1 MDKGKANPDNNIE
14 LKRKI
19 IAIQNSLLS
28 NDDVTIT
35 LLINRLNDLVNG
47 NGLVIG
53 FRKGRCYGVTI
64 EFYNIEQS
72 KYDRY
77 TAMISKNEFLSKDKP
92 KKFNDNHS
100 LKNFIAHSFIKTNFD
115 TRPYEILHLNK
126 YSSVKIVSAELNR
139 VYGITDE
146 FREMLLNT
154 IIDKIRELIKID
166 TTIEDKYN
174 GYIYF
179 YNNFKTLSKANEL
192 FKILHIINHDEI
204 ILRMLKDETV
214 NCPNVNRVI
223 ISKEDTIQKMT
234 EEYDS
239 IMRDL
244 DAYNKDYEH
253 LDEESFRL
261 KNIGKIK
268 VRLPKNK

>member
-1 MDKGKANPDNNIE
+1 MDKGKANSDNNIE

-19 IAIQNSLLS
+19 IAVQDSLLS
-28 NDDVTIT
+28 NDNVTIT

-47 NGLVIG
+47 NGLIIG

-126 YSSVKIVSAELNR
+126 YSSVKIVSIELNR

-166 TTIEDKYN
+166 ITTEDEYD

-179 YNNFKTLSKANEL
+179 YNNFKTPSKATE
-192 FKILHIINHDEI
+192 ISYDEI
-204 ILRMLKDETV
+204 IYRMLEDETV
-214 NCPNVNRVI
+214 NCPNINRVI

-268 VRLPKNK
+268 VRLSKNK

>member
-1 MDKGKANPDNNIE
+1 MDKGKANSDDNIE

-19 IAIQNSLLS
+19 ITIQDSLLS

-53 FRKGRCYGVTI
+53 FRKGKCYGVAI
-64 EFYNIEQS
+64 EFYNIEHS
-72 KYDRY
+72 KFDRY
-77 TAMISKNEFLSKDKP
+77 TAMISKNEFISKDKP

-100 LKNFIAHSFIKTNFD
+100 LKNYIAQSFVKTVFD
-115 TRPYEILHLNK
+115 SRPYEILRLNK
-126 YSSVKIVSAELNR
+126 YSSVKIISTELNR

-154 IIDKIRELIKID
+154 IIDKIRELIKND
-166 TTIEDKYN
+166 MVTEDKYN

-179 YNNFKTLSKANEL
+179 YNNFKTLNKVT
-192 FKILHIINHDEI
+192 KINYDEI
-204 ILRMLKDETV
+204 IYRMLKDETV
-214 NCPNVNRVI
+214 NCPNINRVV

-239 IMRDL
+239 VMSDL
-244 DAYNKDYEH
+244 NAYYKDYEH

-268 VRLPKNK
+268 VRLPKK

>member
-1 MDKGKANPDNNIE
+1 MDKGKASSDNNIK
-14 LKRKI
+14 LKRNI
-19 IAIQNSLLS
+19 IAIQDSLLS
-28 NDDVTIT
+28 IDNVKIT

-53 FRKGRCYGVTI
+53 FRKGKCYGVTI
-64 EFYNIEQS
+64 EFYNTEHS
-72 KYDRY
+72 KFDRY
-77 TAMISKNEFLSKDKP
+77 TAMISKNEFISKDKP

-100 LKNFIAHSFIKTNFD
+100 LKNYIAQSFVKTIFD
-115 TRPYEILHLNK
+115 SRPYEILHLNK
-126 YSSVKIVSAELNR
+126 YSSVKIISAELNR

-154 IIDKIRELIKID
+154 IIDKIRELIKMD
-166 TTIEDKYN
+166 MVAEDKYN

-179 YNNFKTLSKANEL
+179 YNNFKTLNKVT
-192 FKILHIINHDEI
+192 KINYDEI
-204 ILRMLKDETV
+204 IYRMLKDETE
-214 NCPNVNRVI
+214 NCPNINRVI

-239 IMRDL
+239 VMRDL
-244 DAYNKDYEH
+244 NAYYKDYEH

-268 VRLPKNK
+268 VRLPKK

>member
-1 MDKGKANPDNNIE
+1 MKKVKDSSDNNIE
-14 LKRKI
+14 LKREI
-19 IAIQNSLLS
+19 ITIQDSLLS
-28 NDDVTIT
+28 NNDVTIT

-64 EFYNIEQS
+64 EFYNIEHS

-77 TAMISKNEFLSKDKP
+77 TAMISKNDFLSKDKP

-100 LKNFIAHSFIKTNFD
+100 LKNYIAQSFVKTNFD
-115 TRPYEILHLNK
+115 SRPYEILHLNR

-154 IIDKIRELIKID
+154 IIDKIRELIKMDIA
-166 TTIEDKYN
+166 TEDKYN

-179 YNNFKTLSKANEL
+179 YNNFKTLTRLTNYLKL
-192 FKILHIINHDEI
+192 NHDEI

-214 NCPNVNRVI
+214 NCPNINRVV

-244 DAYNKDYEH
+244 DAYHKDYEH
-253 LDEESFRL
+253 LDEKSFRL

>member
-1 MDKGKANPDNNIE
+1 MDKGKINTDNNIK
-14 LKRKI
+14 LKREN
-19 IAIQNSLLS
+19 IAIQDSLLS
-28 NDDVTIT
+28 SDNVTIT

-47 NGLVIG
+47 NDLVIG

-100 LKNFIAHSFIKTNFD
+100 LKNYIAHSFIKTNFD

-126 YSSVKIVSAELNR
+126 YSSVKIVSIELNR

-166 TTIEDKYN
+166 ITTEDEYD

-179 YNNFKTLSKANEL
+179 YNSFKTHSKATEVSY
-192 FKILHIINHDEI
+192 DEI
-204 ILRMLKDETV
+204 IYRMLEDETV
-214 NCPNVNRVI
+214 NCPNINRVI

-244 DAYNKDYEH
+244 DTHHKDYEH

>member
-1 MDKGKANPDNNIE
+1 MKKVKDSSDNNIE
-14 LKRKI
+14 LKREI
-19 IAIQNSLLS
+19 ITIQDSLLS
-28 NDDVTIT
+28 NNDVTIT

-64 EFYNIEQS
+64 EFYNIEHS

-77 TAMISKNEFLSKDKP
+77 TAMISKNDFLSKDKP

-100 LKNFIAHSFIKTNFD
+100 LKNYIAQSFVKTNFD
-115 TRPYEILHLNK
+115 SRPYEILHLNR

-154 IIDKIRELIKID
+154 IIDKIRELIKMDMD
-166 TTIEDKYN
+166 TEDKYN

-179 YNNFKTLSKANEL
+179 YNNFKTLSKVNE
-192 FKILHIINHDEI
+192 INYDETI
-204 ILRMLKDETV
+204 HRMLKDETV
-214 NCPNVNRVI
+214 NCPNVNRVV
-223 ISKEDTIQKMT
+223 ISKEDTIEKMT
-234 EEYDS
+234 EEYES
-239 IMRDL
+239 MMRDL
-244 DAYNKDYEH
+244 DAYHKDYEH

>member
-1 MDKGKANPDNNIE
+1 MDKGKANSDNNIE

-19 IAIQNSLLS
+19 IAVQDSLLS
-28 NDDVTIT
+28 NDNVTIT

-47 NGLVIG
+47 NGLIIG

-100 LKNFIAHSFIKTNFD
+100 LKNYIAHSFIKTNFD

-126 YSSVKIVSAELNR
+126 YSSVKIVSIELNR

-166 TTIEDKYN
+166 ITTEDEYD

-179 YNNFKTLSKANEL
+179 YNSFKTHSKATE
-192 FKILHIINHDEI
+192 ISYDEI
-204 ILRMLKDETV
+204 IYRMLEDETV
-214 NCPNVNRVI
+214 NCPNINRVI

-244 DAYNKDYEH
+244 DTHHKDYEH

>member
-1 MDKGKANPDNNIE
+1 MDKGKANSDNNIE

-19 IAIQNSLLS
+19 IAVQDSLLS
-28 NDDVTIT
+28 NDNVTIT

-53 FRKGRCYGVTI
+53 FRKGKCYGVTI

-100 LKNFIAHSFIKTNFD
+100 LKNYIAHSFIKTNFD

-126 YSSVKIVSAELNR
+126 YSSVKIISTELNR

-146 FREMLLNT
+146 FREVLLNT

-166 TTIEDKYN
+166 IATEDEYD

-179 YNNFKTLSKANEL
+179 YNNSKTSSKVTE
-192 FKILHIINHDEI
+192 ISYDEI
-204 ILRMLKDETV
+204 IHRMLKDETV
-214 NCPNVNRVI
+214 NCPNINRVI

-244 DAYNKDYEH
+244 EAYHKDYEH
-253 LDEESFRL
+253 LDEESFKL

-268 VRLPKNK
+268 VRLPKK

>member
-1 MDKGKANPDNNIE
+1 MNKGKINSDNNTE
-14 LKRKI
+14 LKREN
-19 IAIQNSLLS
+19 IAIQDSLLS
-28 NDDVTIT
+28 SDNVTIT

-47 NGLVIG
+47 NGLVTG

-64 EFYNIEQS
+64 EFYNNEQS

-100 LKNFIAHSFIKTNFD
+100 LKNYIAHSFIKTNFD

-126 YSSVKIVSAELNR
+126 YSSVKIISTEMNR

-166 TTIEDKYN
+166 IATEDEYD

-179 YNNFKTLSKANEL
+179 YNNFKTPSKVTE
-192 FKILHIINHDEI
+192 ISYDEI
-204 ILRMLKDETV
+204 IYRMLEDETV
-214 NCPNVNRVI
+214 NCPNINRVI

-244 DAYNKDYEH
+244 DAYHKDYEH

>member
-1 MDKGKANPDNNIE
+1 MDKGKVNSDNNIE
-14 LKRKI
+14 LKRKN
-19 IAIQNSLLS
+19 IAVQDSLLS
-28 NDDVTIT
+28 NDNVTIT
-35 LLINRLNDLVNG
+35 LLVNRLNDLVNG
-47 NGLVIG
+47 NGLVTG

-64 EFYNIEQS
+64 EFYNNEQS

-100 LKNFIAHSFIKTNFD
+100 LKNYIAQSFVKTKFD
-115 TRPYEILHLNK
+115 SRPYEILHLNR
-126 YSSVKIVSAELNR
+126 YSSVKIISAELNR

-166 TTIEDKYN
+166 ITTEDEYD

-179 YNNFKTLSKANEL
+179 YNNFKTLSKAT
-192 FKILHIINHDEI
+192 KISYDEI
-204 ILRMLKDETV
+204 IYRMLEDETA
-214 NCPNVNRVI
+214 NCPNINRAI

>member
-1 MDKGKANPDNNIE
+1 MNKGKINSDNNTE
-14 LKRKI
+14 LKREN
-19 IAIQNSLLS
+19 IAIQDSLLS
-28 NDDVTIT
+28 SDNVTIT

-100 LKNFIAHSFIKTNFD
+100 LKNYIAQSFVKTKFD
-115 TRPYEILHLNK
+115 SRPYEILHLNR
-126 YSSVKIVSAELNR
+126 YSSVKIVSTEMNR

-166 TTIEDKYN
+166 ITTEDEYD

-179 YNNFKTLSKANEL
+179 YNNFKVPSKVTE
-192 FKILHIINHDEI
+192 ISYDEI
-204 ILRMLKDETV
+204 IYRMLGDETV
-214 NCPNVNRVI
+214 NCPNINRAI
-223 ISKEDTIQKMT
+223 LSKEDTIQKMT
-234 EEYDS
+234 EEYDG

-244 DAYNKDYEH
+244 DAYHKDYEH
-253 LDEESFRL
+253 LDEESFKL

>member
-1 MDKGKANPDNNIE
+1 MKKVKDSSDNNVE
-14 LKRKI
+14 LKREI
-19 IAIQNSLLS
+19 IAIQDSLLS

-47 NGLVIG
+47 NGLVTG

-64 EFYNIEQS
+64 ELYNNEQS

-100 LKNFIAHSFIKTNFD
+100 LKNYIAQSFVKTKFD
-115 TRPYEILHLNK
+115 SRPYEILYLNR

-166 TTIEDKYN
+166 STMEDKYN

-244 DAYNKDYEH
+244 DAYHKDYEH
-253 LDEESFRL
+253 LDEENFKL

>member
-1 MDKGKANPDNNIE
+1 MNKDKINSDNNIK
-14 LKRKI
+14 LKREN
-19 IAIQNSLLS
+19 IAIQDSLLS
-28 NDDVTIT
+28 SDNVTIT

-72 KYDRY
+72 KYGRY

-126 YSSVKIVSAELNR
+126 YSSVKITSTEMNR
-139 VYGITDE
+139 VYGIIDE
-146 FREMLLNT
+146 FREMLLNN

-166 TTIEDKYN
+166 IVTEDEYD

-179 YNNFKTLSKANEL
+179 YNNFKTLSKAT
-192 FKILHIINHDEI
+192 KISYDEI
-204 ILRMLKDETV
+204 IYRMLEDETV
-214 NCPNVNRVI
+214 NCPNINRVI

-234 EEYDS
+234 EEYES
-239 IMRDL
+239 IMKDL
-244 DAYNKDYEH
+244 DAYHKDYEH
-253 LDEESFRL
+253 LDEKSFRL

-268 VRLPKNK
+268 VRLPKK

>member
-1 MDKGKANPDNNIE
+1 MNKGKINSDNNTE
-14 LKRKI
+14 LKRKN
-19 IAIQNSLLS
+19 IAVQDSLLS
-28 NDDVTIT
+28 NDNVTIT
-35 LLINRLNDLVNG
+35 LLVNRLNDLVNG

-53 FRKGRCYGVTI
+53 FRKGKCYGVTI
-64 EFYNIEQS
+64 EFYNTEHS
-72 KYDRY
+72 KFDRY
-77 TAMISKNEFLSKDKP
+77 IAMISKNEFLSKDKP

-100 LKNFIAHSFIKTNFD
+100 LKNYIAQSFVKTIFD
-115 TRPYEILHLNK
+115 SRPYEILHLNK
-126 YSSVKIVSAELNR
+126 YSSVKIISTELNR

-166 TTIEDKYN
+166 TTTEDEYN

-214 NCPNVNRVI
+214 NCPNVNRVV
-223 ISKEDTIQKMT
+223 ISKEDTIQKMA

-239 IMRDL
+239 VMRDL
-244 DAYNKDYEH
+244 NAYYKDYEH

-268 VRLPKNK
+268 VRLPKK

>member
-1 MDKGKANPDNNIE
+1 MDKGKINTDNNIK
-14 LKRKI
+14 LKREN
-19 IAIQNSLLS
+19 IAIQDSLLS
-28 NDDVTIT
+28 SDNVTIT

-47 NGLVIG
+47 NDLVIG

-100 LKNFIAHSFIKTNFD
+100 LKNYIAHSFIKTNFD

-126 YSSVKIVSAELNR
+126 YSSVKIVSIELNR

-166 TTIEDKYN
+166 ITTEDEYD

-179 YNNFKTLSKANEL
+179 YNSFKTHSKATE
-192 FKILHIINHDEI
+192 ISYDEI
-204 ILRMLKDETV
+204 IYRMLEDETV
-214 NCPNVNRVI
+214 NCPNINRVI

-244 DAYNKDYEH
+244 DTHHKDYEH

>member
-1 MDKGKANPDNNIE
+1 MHT

-19 IAIQNSLLS
+19 ITIQDSLLS
-28 NDDVTIT
+28 SDNVTIT
-35 LLINRLNDLVNG
+35 LLVNRLNDLVNG
-47 NGLVIG
+47 NGLVTG

-64 EFYNIEQS
+64 EFYNNEQS

-100 LKNFIAHSFIKTNFD
+100 LKNYIAQSFVKTNFD
-115 TRPYEILHLNK
+115 SRPYEILHLNR

-154 IIDKIRELIKID
+154 IIDKIRELIKMDID
-166 TTIEDKYN
+166 TEDKYN

-179 YNNFKTLSKANEL
+179 YNNFKTLGKPNEL
-192 FKILHIINHDEI
+192 FKILHIINHNVSNAIDEI
-204 ILRMLKDETV
+204 IHRMLKDETA
-214 NCPNVNRVI
+214 NCPNINRVI

-234 EEYDS
+234 EEYES

-244 DAYNKDYEH
+244 DAYHKDYEH

-268 VRLPKNK
+268 VRLPKKLINR

>member
-1 MDKGKANPDNNIE
+1 MNKDKINSGNNIK
-14 LKRKI
+14 LKRESI
-19 IAIQNSLLS
+19 VIQDSLLS
-28 NDDVTIT
+28 SDNVTIT

-47 NGLVIG
+47 NDLVIG

-100 LKNFIAHSFIKTNFD
+100 LKNYIAQSFVKTKFD
-115 TRPYEILHLNK
+115 SRPYKILHLNR
-126 YSSVKIVSAELNR
+126 YSSVKIISAELNR

-166 TTIEDKYN
+166 STMEDKYN

-234 EEYDS
+234 EEYES
-239 IMRDL
+239 MMRDL
-244 DAYNKDYEH
+244 DT
-253 LDEESFRL
+253 
-261 KNIGKIK
+261 
-268 VRLPKNK
+268 